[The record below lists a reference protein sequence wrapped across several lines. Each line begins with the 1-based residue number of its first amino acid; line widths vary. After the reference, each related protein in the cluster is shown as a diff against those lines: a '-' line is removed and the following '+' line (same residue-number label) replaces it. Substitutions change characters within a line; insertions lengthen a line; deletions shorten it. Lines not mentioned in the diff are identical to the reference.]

1 METFLSYRRLPEQV
15 SVYGNLKVQMTN
27 RVLIVD
33 DSQPMRELIKMTLA
47 GVAEVV
53 GECADGADAL
63 GCYEANLP
71 DWVLMD
77 WEMRT
82 DGLTATRRIIKAH
95 PEARILIVTNHDDA
109 ELRDAAIEAGAR
121 GFVLKDDLLALGSFL
136 EKS

>member
-1 METFLSYRRLPEQV
+1 MSI
-15 SVYGNLKVQMTN
+15 

-47 GVAEVV
+47 GIAEIV

-63 GCYEANLP
+63 ACYEASRP

-82 DGLTATRRIIKAH
+82 DGLTATRRIIEAH
-95 PEARILIVTNHDDA
+95 PDARILIVTQHDDA
-109 ELRDAAIEAGAR
+109 GLRDAAIEAGAR
-121 GFVLKDDLLALGSFL
+121 GFVLKDDLLALNSLL
-136 EKS
+136 EKR

>member
-1 METFLSYRRLPEQV
+1 MFYNRLPQHFPF
-15 SVYGNLKVQMTN
+15 YGNLKVQMTN

-33 DSQPMRELIKMTLA
+33 DSRPMRELIKMMLA

-63 GCYEANLP
+63 AGYEATRP

-77 WEMRT
+77 WEMKT

-95 PEARILIVTNHDDA
+95 PQARILIVTQHDDDN
-109 ELRDAAIEAGAR
+109 LRDAAIEAGAR

-136 EKS
+136 ETR

>member
-1 METFLSYRRLPEQV
+1 MSI
-15 SVYGNLKVQMTN
+15 

-33 DSQPMRELIKMTLA
+33 DSRPMRELIKMTLA

-63 GCYEANLP
+63 GCYEANRP

-95 PEARILIVTNHDDA
+95 PEARILIVTQHDDNN
-109 ELRDAAIEAGAR
+109 LRDAAIEAGAR
-121 GFVLKDDLLALGSFL
+121 GFVLKDDLLALGSYL
-136 EKS
+136 EKR

>member
-1 METFLSYRRLPEQV
+1 MESFVSYSRSPKQLP
-15 SVYGNLKVQMTN
+15 VYVNLKVQMTN

-33 DSQPMRELIKMTLA
+33 DSRPMRELIKMTLA

-63 GCYEANLP
+63 AGYEETRP

-82 DGLTATRRIIKAH
+82 DGLTATRRIVKAH
-95 PEARILIVTNHDDA
+95 PEARILIVTQHDDE
-109 ELRDAAIEAGAR
+109 ELREAAIEAGAR
-121 GFVLKDDLLALGSFL
+121 GFVLKDDLLALSSFL
-136 EKS
+136 EKR

>member
-1 METFLSYRRLPEQV
+1 MFYNQMPQHFPVYR
-15 SVYGNLKVQMTN
+15 NLKVQMTN

-33 DSQPMRELIKMTLA
+33 DSRPMRELIKMTLA

-63 GCYEANLP
+63 RCYEANRP

-77 WEMRT
+77 WEMKT
-82 DGLTATRRIIKAH
+82 DGLTATRQIVKAH
-95 PEARILIVTNHDDA
+95 PEARILIVTHHDDG
-109 ELRDAAIEAGAR
+109 ELRDLAIEAGAR

-136 EKS
+136 EKR